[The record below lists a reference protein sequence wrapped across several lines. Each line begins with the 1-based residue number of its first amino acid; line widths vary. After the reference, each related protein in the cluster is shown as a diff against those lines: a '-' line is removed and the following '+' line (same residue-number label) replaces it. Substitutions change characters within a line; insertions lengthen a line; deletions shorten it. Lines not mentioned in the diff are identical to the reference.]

1 MDNFYIPKKI
11 SIELTDKC
19 NLSCVHCFREAGH
32 EKNKTYIANNTISSI
47 IEKCYKSQ
55 VKHISYT
62 GGEPF
67 YTDEIF
73 NIVEKTAY
81 YKIPFSI
88 STNGYRRLYKYTD
101 LFEKSK
107 PKSFQVSL
115 DGDESTHNL
124 IRNNANAY
132 KRLCEFLLWA
142 KELNIKRKVQFTAMP
157 QNINTI
163 SFLTEFVEKYSI
175 DSVHIAIA
183 LPVGRFKN
191 ENTLSYN
198 QLLLVNEMKENLKA
212 VNKITV
218 SSTLFGKYQLLNYI
232 ENCKKNIN
240 YFITPVIKQTGYLHP
255 FWDLDEMWN
264 FQNIAEQELFFNE
277 NILNASYAVIK
288 KAIIESLIILERQKL
303 LDFNSVLYNCYKKGG
318 CML

>member
-1 MDNFYIPKKI
+1 MN
-11 SIELTDKC
+11 
-19 NLSCVHCFREAGH
+19 
-32 EKNKTYIANNTISSI
+32 KNKQIPIFFTIDNQYAPYAGCAITSI

-67 YTDEIF
+67 FSDEIF

-88 STNGYRRLYKYTD
+88 STNGYRKLYKYTD

-142 KELNIKRKVQFTAMP
+142 KELNIKCKVQFTAMP

-163 SFLTEFVEKYSI
+163 SFLPKFVEKYSI

-183 LPVGRFKN
+183 LPVGRFKS

-198 QLLLVNEMKENLKA
+198 QLLLVNEMKENLKS
-212 VNKITV
+212 VNKIRV

-255 FWDLDEMWN
+255 FWGLDEKWN
-264 FQNIAEQELFFNE
+264 FQNIAEQELFLNE

-303 LDFNSVLYNCYKKGG
+303 LDFNSVVYNCYKKGG
-318 CML
+318 CIL